1 MSIQEAARS
10 VFTQRR
16 PRMRKI
22 ERKMVVLYLGQL
34 LLNNVTNDPLRTAV
48 ISCTRTLTYYELNRE
63 SNCIANALTKRGIK
77 KGDTAGIVL
86 KNSAEWV
93 IAWFACQKLGVVFVP
108 LHVRLRAEELVES
121 MRMVQCKLL
130 FFGESL
136 HEKAKEICKSYE
148 DLQIK
153 ICVGAPDSAYPYS
166 SEYSLSWE
174 DLLREGDER
183 EAQIKLENDSPVV
196 VLFTSGTT
204 GAPKGV
210 VRTQEQ
216 VVLHG
221 MTLAMENNHP
231 GVRDVMLSTAPLYH
245 IGGLQ
250 GFLKMLVLGGTYIT
264 LERIHPPEVFH
275 MIETWQVTQLQMLP
289 PVTYE
294 RLYRYDGWSQKD
306 RSSVWE
312 VCISAGKCT
321 RDYIEHVFE
330 LFPQCHL
337 RPSWGSTET
346 CSVTCMQVSREAY
359 RQNPA
364 LLKAVGRVIPLN
376 ELRIVDERGRDVKK
390 GQSGEAVVRSPMVF
404 KGYIGQQEEDKDIF
418 LDNEWFRTG
427 DIVRADPK
435 NDCYYFLD
443 RKKDVIKTGGE
454 NVFALEVERAL
465 QEHPA
470 VRDCAVVGIPDPR
483 FGEAIAAA
491 VVTNPGFS
499 VNGME
504 LAEFCKKKL
513 PSFKKPRYL
522 ALMEK
527 LPVNNIGK
535 IAKPVLREQAEQL
548 FAPIFTE

>member
-86 KNSAEWV
+86 ENSAEWV

-183 EAQIKLENDSPVV
+183 EAQIKLENDSPAV

-275 MIETWQVTQLQMLP
+275 MIETWQVTQLADASRLSPMKGCIAMMGGVRKIDPLCGKYAFP
-289 PVTYE
+289 PGNVPVT
-294 RLYRYDGWSQKD
+294 Q
-306 RSSVWE
+306 
-312 VCISAGKCT
+312 T
-321 RDYIEHVFE
+321 EHVFE

-346 CSVTCMQVSREAY
+346 CSVTCMQVS
-359 RQNPA
+359 
-364 LLKAVGRVIPLN
+364 
-376 ELRIVDERGRDVKK
+376 
-390 GQSGEAVVRSPMVF
+390 GEASTA
-404 KGYIGQQEEDKDIF
+404 K
-418 LDNEWFRTG
+418 
-427 DIVRADPK
+427 
-435 NDCYYFLD
+435 
-443 RKKDVIKTGGE
+443 
-454 NVFALEVERAL
+454 
-465 QEHPA
+465 
-470 VRDCAVVGIPDPR
+470 IPH
-483 FGEAIAAA
+483 
-491 VVTNPGFS
+491 
-499 VNGME
+499 
-504 LAEFCKKKL
+504 
-513 PSFKKPRYL
+513 Y
-522 ALMEK
+522 
-527 LPVNNIGK
+527 
-535 IAKPVLREQAEQL
+535 
-548 FAPIFTE
+548 